1 MVGCWG
7 HPHNLLCALTA
18 SAHKPSVKIST
29 GDAGQL
35 SAQVCGVGLY
45 YELMGGPFWLPWLGQ
60 QRGEMA
66 SAAAEL
72 ARSGL
77 LKEIKA
83 ITILN
88 VDSTPARL

>member
-1 MVGCWG
+1 
-7 HPHNLLCALTA
+7 
-18 SAHKPSVKIST
+18 
-29 GDAGQL
+29 
-35 SAQVCGVGLY
+35 
-45 YELMGGPFWLPWLGQ
+45 
-60 QRGEMA
+60 MA

-88 VDSTPARL
+88 VNSTPARLKVGSQDKNS